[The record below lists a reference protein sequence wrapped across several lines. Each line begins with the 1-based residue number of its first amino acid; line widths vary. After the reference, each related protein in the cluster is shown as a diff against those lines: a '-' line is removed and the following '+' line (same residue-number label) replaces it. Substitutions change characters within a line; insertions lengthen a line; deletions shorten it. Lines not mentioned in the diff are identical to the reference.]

1 MLTVQLLMVPVGKE
15 GRYCHTYKA
24 AEGLLGVQGLKEYLA
39 IRERESHPREHEG
52 TIPLL
57 EKKILKI
64 ETFKKC
70 QGLQKISR
78 KTRSL
83 SNKHEGQ

>member
-15 GRYCHTYKA
+15 GRYCHTYEA

-57 EKKILKI
+57 EKK
-64 ETFKKC
+64 
-70 QGLQKISR
+70 
-78 KTRSL
+78 
-83 SNKHEGQ
+83 